1 MKVAASMGVG
11 RLAPKHSLDIDGIR
25 AISPNVT
32 PELIKDDVVI
42 IDRLRRPDGSHMIPS
57 EKKLP
62 YVLGNGAKQALKI
75 KFSKKKEQ

>member
-1 MKVAASMGVG
+1 
-11 RLAPKHSLDIDGIR
+11 
-25 AISPNVT
+25 
-32 PELIKDDVVI
+32 
-42 IDRLRRPDGSHMIPS
+42 MIPS